1 MSRKTDRCWCR
12 FILEIKTLPSDLP
25 DCYHD
30 RCAPSSDAARCSAA
44 YLVFGADRLG
54 RAKLQQLN
62 RCSIVKYERNSNSNR
77 WLGRCD
83 QNLPTFEGFVQ
94 IVDGEGDV
102 RNNPDNLGHV
112 AMRLEPDPL
121 DPVGTGLKT
130 GDVNPELPDMMLP
143 STRLCVWNPDMVVPP
158 SELRCHGRRLMV
170 QSLSASQPSLIPS
183 NPLPHLEKNPKKAES
198 RK

>member
-1 MSRKTDRCWCR
+1 MQRVVRQPCR
-12 FILEIKTLPSDLP
+12 W
-25 DCYHD
+25 
-30 RCAPSSDAARCSAA
+30 
-44 YLVFGADRLG
+44 ADRLG

-62 RCSIVKYERNSNSNR
+62 RCFIVKYERNSNSNR

-94 IVDGEGDV
+94 IVDGKSDV
-102 RNNPDNLGHV
+102 RNNSDDLGHV

-158 SELRCHGRRLMV
+158 SELRCHG
-170 QSLSASQPSLIPS
+170 ASQPSLIPS